1 MLRFE
6 VRNVGLKTIKLVV
19 TILVSAKANEKRLNN
34 LILLI
39 AIVILNK
46 DETLF
51 GTIITNNFQI
61 EMY

>member
-1 MLRFE
+1 
-6 VRNVGLKTIKLVV
+6 VGLKTIKLVV

-51 GTIITNNFQI
+51 GTIITNNFQL
-61 EMY
+61 EMYL